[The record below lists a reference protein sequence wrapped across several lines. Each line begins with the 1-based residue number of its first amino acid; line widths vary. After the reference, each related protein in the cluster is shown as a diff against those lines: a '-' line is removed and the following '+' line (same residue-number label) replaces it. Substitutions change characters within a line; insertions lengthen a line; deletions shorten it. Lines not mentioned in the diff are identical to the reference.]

1 MCVSVAR
8 AKTSRACVL
17 AVDGHATVVFDVRQ
31 LLLSVKGHKGVR
43 KLRGESHV
51 KRRT

>member
-1 MCVSVAR
+1 MCVRVAR

-31 LLLSVKGHKGVR
+31 LLLSVKGDKGVR
-43 KLRGESHV
+43 SLMDASHV
-51 KRRT
+51 K

>member
-1 MCVSVAR
+1 MCASVAR
-8 AKTSRACVL
+8 ATTSRACVL

-43 KLRGESHV
+43 KLRSESHV